1 MRIRA
6 TGLVVSKGA
15 ILLVREHSGMWLL
28 PGGSIERTELAIVAA
43 IRALHEITGIEAQ
56 AAASLFEHVSAHHIH
71 HVFRIAVPDD
81 ARLRADARFSAV
93 QWVAPQE
100 LYRRQITPG
109 TEAILARALA
119 GSSSLRRQEAVAT
132 I

>member
-28 PGGSIERTELAIVAA
+28 PGGSIERNELAIVAA
-43 IRALHEITGIEAQ
+43 IRALHEITGIEAH

-71 HVFRIAVPDD
+71 HVFRIAVSDN
-81 ARLRADARFSAV
+81 ARPRTDARFSAV

-119 GSSSLRRQEAVAT
+119 ESSSLRRHEVAAT
-132 I
+132 V